1 MIERISSFSMLRHDR
16 HRGINAMRNR
26 LTMLLTLL
34 AVAGTASL
42 VTACNTTAG
51 AGKDISAAGTAIENS
66 AEKNKGY

>member
-1 MIERISSFSMLRHDR
+1 M
-16 HRGINAMRNR
+16 NPMRNR
-26 LTMLLTLL
+26 ITILLTLL

-51 AGKDISAAGTAIENS
+51 AGKDISAAGTAIESS